1 MIFDK
6 AMDMDRLD
14 ATQPAAKAILC
25 GVCCRDPPTWR
36 DDLIGLFGGGTTVPL
51 AFHLSS
57 DGRRC
62 DTMDQSSTISAPHR
76 GYHGELAKALALLEK
91 IVVDG
96 LRHGFFDCS
105 IECKIV
111 EGRKRVLV
119 IREGKSH
126 QFYIP
131 QEELPR

>member
-1 MIFDK
+1 MTPNLPPRPFS
-6 AMDMDRLD
+6 
-14 ATQPAAKAILC
+14 AA
-25 GVCCRDPPTWR
+25 CCRDPPTWR
-36 DDLIGLFGGGTTVPL
+36 DNLIALFGGDAPRFRWPRSTYRAMKALRHNGSIIDHIGT
-51 AFHLSS
+51 
-57 DGRRC
+57 G
-62 DTMDQSSTISAPHR
+62 R
-76 GYHGELAKALALLEK
+76 GYRGELAKALALLEK

-96 LRHGFFDCS
+96 VRHGFFDCS